1 MPQRQVKRSVTSSQI
16 VLSDFVAPPAAPIA
30 GFTAVP
36 LSGPAPLEVQFTDQS
51 TGASPISYAWDFNN
65 DGTVDSTLQSPKIT
79 LTDVGTYNVN
89 LTVTNAVGTDD
100 EVRTGYIT
108 VTAAPVAP
116 TAVFISD
123 IQSGNVPLT
132 VKFTDQSTGTGPL
145 TYAWDFDNNGIT
157 DNTIQSPSYTYATSG
172 TYTVN
177 LTVTNSVGSD
187 SEVKIGHISVTSAPV
202 VDTLFDG
209 TVNLAPDTK
218 FTLVPYTNLSASYQ
232 VNTTTPLGA
241 LDSVNKSEGIRV
253 DISDKSYGTKNI
265 LMVDNIGKYLYSKS
279 AGLTWICQVNGVTL
293 DDFGAPSYRWS
304 EHQISREWR
313 PGQLLLWYEAGYTE

>member
-1 MPQRQVKRSVTSSQI
+1 MKPVTPSN
-16 VLSDFVAPPAAPIA
+16 A
-30 GFTAVP
+30 TAV
-36 LSGPAPLEVQFTDQS
+36 
-51 TGASPISYAWDFNN
+51 
-65 DGTVDSTLQSPKIT
+65 
-79 LTDVGTYNVN
+79 
-89 LTVTNAVGTDD
+89 
-100 EVRTGYIT
+100 
-108 VTAAPVAP
+108 
-116 TAVFISD
+116 
-123 IQSGNVPLT
+123 
-132 VKFTDQSTGTGPL
+132 
-145 TYAWDFDNNGIT
+145 
-157 DNTIQSPSYTYATSG
+157 
-172 TYTVN
+172 
-177 LTVTNSVGSD
+177 
-187 SEVKIGHISVTSAPV
+187 VKIKVNIQQPGPV

-304 EHQISREWR
+304 EHQISCEW
-313 PGQLLLWYEAGYTE
+313 